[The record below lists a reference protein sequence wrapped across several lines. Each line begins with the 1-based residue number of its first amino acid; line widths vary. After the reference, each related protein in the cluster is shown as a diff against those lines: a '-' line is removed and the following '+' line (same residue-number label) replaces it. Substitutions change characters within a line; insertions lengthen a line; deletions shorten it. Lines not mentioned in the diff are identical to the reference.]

1 MKPRYE
7 YGEEV
12 RVVRNVRNDG
22 TFPGL
27 DVGELLVRR
36 GSVGFV
42 RDIGTFLQDQLIYAV
57 HFVDAGRTVGCREPE
72 LQAANEPWT
81 ANRFEFRDKVTP
93 RIPLGIDGAVVVDA
107 GVVGEIQRVL
117 RDAPGGVAYH
127 VRLLGRT
134 WQVPESALDAAD
146 AAPS

>member
-1 MKPRYE
+1 MRPRHE
-7 YGEEV
+7 IGEEV
-12 RVVRNVRNDG
+12 RVTRNVRNDG

-42 RDIGTFLQDQLIYAV
+42 RDIGVFLQDQLIYAV
-57 HFVDAGRTVGCREPE
+57 HFVDVDRMVGCRAQE
-72 LQAANEPWT
+72 LQGASDPWT
-81 ANRFEFRDKVTP
+81 DNRFEFRDKVTP
-93 RIPLGIDGAVVVDA
+93 RVPLGVDGAVVVEV
-107 GVVGEIQRVL
+107 GVVGEIEKVL

-134 WQVPESALDAAD
+134 WQVPESALDV
-146 AAPS
+146 APEVSS